1 MKSNYVKKTNA
12 GHFKKLMPVKT
23 QFISQGYI
31 QYVWVDPNRVF
42 TGIKSEMRGHV
53 LQQIIS
59 ERNLSQSLLLLHALS
74 TLK

>member
-1 MKSNYVKKTNA
+1 MKSNYIKKTNA

-31 QYVWVDPNRVF
+31 HYVWVDPNRAF
-42 TGIKSEMRGHV
+42 TGIKSEMRGDV